1 MIQVNKKQ
9 KIILA
14 TGAAVL
20 GCIWGVTFVLR
31 ATTWLD
37 KPPIVCKFFPTQ
49 SAAYPGKVKVCL
61 TEIVRPWDELSED
74 ADYQVSLWNPTAKI
88 RADLLMRV
96 SIPDKK
102 RKLSIFWRVEKAQVY
117 DQRGIQV
124 EEKASRYTSSH
135 PVYMPADVIEPL
147 WYWLVHLSRQYP
159 SPKPDHETVVDGVVE
174 RVSRIV
180 ATLTAAGITLYRF
193 VAASGEAD

>member
-1 MIQVNKKQ
+1 MIKVNRKQ
-9 KIILA
+9 KVILA

-20 GCIWGVTFVLR
+20 GIIWGVTFVLR

-49 SAAYPGKVKVCL
+49 SAAYPGKAKVCL

-74 ADYQVSLWNPTAKI
+74 ADYQISLWNPTAKI

-117 DQRGIQV
+117 DHRGIQV

-135 PVYMPADVIEPL
+135 PVYMPPDVIEPI
-147 WYWLVHLSRQYP
+147 WYWLVDLSRQYP

-180 ATLTAAGITLYRF
+180 ATVTAAGITIYRF
-193 VAASGEAD
+193 VAASGQAD